1 MATQTKQSKN
11 GHTKTRSWGL
21 GVGTAYMLKHSFC
34 LLRENGMNC
43 KYIYILRIFIML
55 HIVSVDCFV
64 LCCVIVC
71 LCIVSLTNSQKMY
84 EAFSSFKSALN
95 NPLF

>member
-1 MATQTKQSKN
+1 
-11 GHTKTRSWGL
+11 
-21 GVGTAYMLKHSFC
+21 
-34 LLRENGMNC
+34 
-43 KYIYILRIFIML
+43 ML